1 MGDLA
6 HGFQPM
12 TTDSGW
18 PRAVACSRIQHRGPP
33 CYFPTSSR
41 LGSRQNTAPE
51 NHPVTA
57 YAIPDPLRRN
67 AAERSAAA
75 GIARTAH
82 AAPPVVAEDPRCEEV
97 FEGIR
102 YPSSDGLPMSD
113 NEWQSK
119 GIHAAYGSL
128 DVHFQHDP
136 NVYVVAD
143 ILVYPTQGESR
154 RIGPDILVAKGV
166 PKLPKRSSYK
176 VWLEG
181 KPPDFVLEIASPS
194 TWRDDRGWKAR
205 FYAEMGVAEYWLFDA
220 KGDLFQPP
228 LEGHRLESG
237 VYRPLPARASSAGRV
252 LKSAVLGLE
261 LRADGELLR
270 FRDPATGEDLRTHR
284 EEATARRE
292 EATARHA
299 AEARVAELE
308 ALVRELRPR
317 RR

>member
-1 MGDLA
+1 
-6 HGFQPM
+6 M
-12 TTDSGW
+12 T
-18 PRAVACSRIQHRGPP
+18 AC
-33 CYFPTSSR
+33 
-41 LGSRQNTAPE
+41 
-51 NHPVTA
+51 
-57 YAIPDPLRRN
+57 AIPDPLRRD
-67 AAERSAAA
+67 AAERAAAA
-75 GIARTAH
+75 GIARTAR
-82 AAPPVVAEDPRCEEV
+82 AAPPVVAVDPRCEEV
-97 FEGIR
+97 FDGIR

-128 DVHFQHDP
+128 DVHFQDDP

-143 ILVYPTQGESR
+143 ILVYPTRGESR

-181 KPPDFVLEIASPS
+181 KPPDFVLEVASPS

-237 VYRPLPARASSAGRV
+237 VYRPLPAHTSSAGRV
-252 LKSAVLGLE
+252 LKSEVLGLE
-261 LRADGELLR
+261 LRAEGELLR
-270 FRDPATGEDLRTHR
+270 FHDPATGEDLRTH
-284 EEATARRE
+284 RE

>member
-1 MGDLA
+1 MTA
-6 HGFQPM
+6 H
-12 TTDSGW
+12 
-18 PRAVACSRIQHRGPP
+18 
-33 CYFPTSSR
+33 
-41 LGSRQNTAPE
+41 
-51 NHPVTA
+51 
-57 YAIPDPLRRN
+57 AIPDPLRRD
-67 AAERSAAA
+67 AVA
-75 GIARTAH
+75 GIAHTARA
-82 AAPPVVAEDPRCEEV
+82 AAPIVAEDPRCEEV

-119 GIHAAYGSL
+119 GIHAAYGAL

-143 ILVYPTQGESR
+143 ILVYPTRGESR
-154 RIGPDILVAKGV
+154 CIGPDILVAKGV

-181 KPPDFVLEIASPS
+181 KPPDFVLEIASRS
-194 TWRDDRGWKAR
+194 TWRDDRGRKAE

-252 LKSAVLGLE
+252 LKSEVLGLE

-270 FRDPATGEDLRTHR
+270 FRDPATGEDLRTHG

-292 EATARHA
+292 EAAARRA

-317 RR
+317 HR

>member
-1 MGDLA
+1 MRA
-6 HGFQPM
+6 H
-12 TTDSGW
+12 
-18 PRAVACSRIQHRGPP
+18 
-33 CYFPTSSR
+33 
-41 LGSRQNTAPE
+41 
-51 NHPVTA
+51 
-57 YAIPDPLRRN
+57 AIPDPLRRD
-67 AAERSAAA
+67 AAERAAAA
-75 GIARTAH
+75 GIARTAR
-82 AAPPVVAEDPRCEEV
+82 AAPPVAVDPRCEEV

-119 GIHAAYGSL
+119 GIHAAYGAL
-128 DVHFQHDP
+128 DVHFQDDP

-143 ILVYPTQGESR
+143 ILVYPTRGESR

-237 VYRPLPARASSAGRV
+237 VYRPLPVRASSAGRV
-252 LKSAVLGLE
+252 LKSEVLGLE
-261 LRADGELLR
+261 LRAEGELLR
-270 FRDPATGEDLRTHR
+270 FHDPATGEDLRTHG
-284 EEATARRE
+284 EEATARCE
-292 EATARHA
+292 EAAARLA
-299 AEARVAELE
+299 AEARAAEAEARVAELE

>member
-1 MGDLA
+1 MRA
-6 HGFQPM
+6 H
-12 TTDSGW
+12 
-18 PRAVACSRIQHRGPP
+18 
-33 CYFPTSSR
+33 
-41 LGSRQNTAPE
+41 
-51 NHPVTA
+51 
-57 YAIPDPLRRN
+57 AIPDPIRRDG
-67 AAERSAAA
+67 AERAAAA
-75 GIARTAH
+75 GIARTAR
-82 AAPPVVAEDPRCEEV
+82 ATLPVVAEDPRCEEV
-97 FEGIR
+97 FDGIR

-128 DVHFQHDP
+128 DVHFQDDP

-143 ILVYPTQGESR
+143 ILVYPTRGESR

-252 LKSAVLGLE
+252 LKSEVLGLE

-270 FRDPATGEDLRTHR
+270 FHDPATGEDLRTHR

-292 EATARHA
+292 EATARREEAAARREEAAARRA
-299 AEARVAELE
+299 AEARIAELE

-317 RR
+317 HR

>member
-1 MGDLA
+1 MTA
-6 HGFQPM
+6 H
-12 TTDSGW
+12 
-18 PRAVACSRIQHRGPP
+18 
-33 CYFPTSSR
+33 
-41 LGSRQNTAPE
+41 
-51 NHPVTA
+51 
-57 YAIPDPLRRN
+57 AIPDPLRRD
-67 AAERSAAA
+67 ATA
-75 GIARTAH
+75 GIARTAR

-102 YPSSDGLPMSD
+102 YPSGDGLPMSD

-143 ILVYPTQGESR
+143 ILVYPTRGESR

-181 KPPDFVLEIASPS
+181 KPPDFVLEVASPS
-194 TWRDDRGWKAR
+194 TWRDDRGWKAE

-237 VYRPLPARASSAGRV
+237 VYRPLPAHTSSAGHV
-252 LKSAVLGLE
+252 LKSEALGLE
-261 LRADGELLR
+261 LRAEGELLR
-270 FRDPATGEDLRTHR
+270 FHDPATGQDLRTHR
-284 EEATARRE
+284 E
-292 EATARHA
+292 

-308 ALVRELRPR
+308 AMVRELRPR

>member
-1 MGDLA
+1 MTA
-6 HGFQPM
+6 H
-12 TTDSGW
+12 
-18 PRAVACSRIQHRGPP
+18 
-33 CYFPTSSR
+33 
-41 LGSRQNTAPE
+41 
-51 NHPVTA
+51 
-57 YAIPDPLRRN
+57 AIPDPLRHT
-67 AAERSAAA
+67 AAERTAAA
-75 GIARTAH
+75 GIARTAR
-82 AAPPVVAEDPRCEEV
+82 AAPPVVAEDPRCQEV
-97 FEGIR
+97 FEGVR
-102 YPSSDGLPMSD
+102 YSSSDGLPMSD

-128 DVHFQHDP
+128 DVHFQDDP

-143 ILVYPTQGESR
+143 ILVYPTQGELR

-194 TWRDDRGWKAR
+194 TWRDDRGWKAE

-220 KGDLFQPP
+220 KGNLFQPP

-237 VYRPLPARASSAGRV
+237 VYRPLPAHTSSAGRV
-252 LKSAVLGLE
+252 LKSDVLGLE
-261 LRADGELLR
+261 LRAEGELLR
-270 FRDPATGEDLRTHR
+270 FHDPATGEDLRTHG

-292 EATARHA
+292 EATARREEAAARREEAAARRA

>member
-1 MGDLA
+1 MTA
-6 HGFQPM
+6 H
-12 TTDSGW
+12 
-18 PRAVACSRIQHRGPP
+18 
-33 CYFPTSSR
+33 
-41 LGSRQNTAPE
+41 
-51 NHPVTA
+51 
-57 YAIPDPLRRN
+57 AIPDPLRRD
-67 AAERSAAA
+67 AAA
-75 GIARTAH
+75 GIVRTTR
-82 AAPPVVAEDPRCEEV
+82 AAPPVVAVDPRCEEV
-97 FEGIR
+97 FEGVR

-128 DVHFQHDP
+128 DVHFQDDP

-143 ILVYPTQGESR
+143 ILVYPTRGESR

-181 KPPDFVLEIASPS
+181 KPPDFVLEVASPS
-194 TWRDDRGWKAR
+194 TWRDDRGWKAE

-228 LEGHRLESG
+228 LEAFRLESG

-252 LKSAVLGLE
+252 LKSEALGLE
-261 LRADGELLR
+261 LRAEGELLR
-270 FRDPATGEDLRTHR
+270 FHDPATGQDLRTHR
-284 EEATARRE
+284 E
-292 EATARHA
+292 

>member
-1 MGDLA
+1 MRA
-6 HGFQPM
+6 H
-12 TTDSGW
+12 
-18 PRAVACSRIQHRGPP
+18 
-33 CYFPTSSR
+33 
-41 LGSRQNTAPE
+41 
-51 NHPVTA
+51 
-57 YAIPDPLRRN
+57 AIPDPIRRD
-67 AAERSAAA
+67 AAA
-75 GIARTAH
+75 GIVRRTRS
-82 AAPPVVAEDPRCEEV
+82 APPVVAEDPRCQEV
-97 FEGIR
+97 FEGVR

-143 ILVYPTQGESR
+143 ILVYPTRGESR

-181 KPPDFVLEIASPS
+181 KPPDFVLEIASRS
-194 TWRDDRGWKAR
+194 TWQDDRGWKAE

-252 LKSAVLGLE
+252 LKSEVLGLE
-261 LRADGELLR
+261 LRAEGELLR
-270 FRDPATGEDLRTHR
+270 FHDPATGEDLRTHR

-292 EATARHA
+292 EATARREEAAARREEAAARRA

>member
-1 MGDLA
+1 MTA
-6 HGFQPM
+6 H
-12 TTDSGW
+12 
-18 PRAVACSRIQHRGPP
+18 
-33 CYFPTSSR
+33 
-41 LGSRQNTAPE
+41 
-51 NHPVTA
+51 
-57 YAIPDPLRRN
+57 AIPDPLRHT
-67 AAERSAAA
+67 AAA
-75 GIARTAH
+75 GIARAAR
-82 AAPPVVAEDPRCEEV
+82 AAPPVVAEDPRCQEV
-97 FEGIR
+97 FEGVR

-128 DVHFQHDP
+128 DVHFQDDP

-143 ILVYPTQGESR
+143 ILVYPTQGSLR

-194 TWRDDRGWKAR
+194 TWRADRGWKAE

-252 LKSAVLGLE
+252 LKSEVLGLE
-261 LRADGELLR
+261 LRAEGELLR
-270 FRDPATGEDLRTHR
+270 FHDPATGQDLRTHR

-292 EATARHA
+292 EATARREEATARREEAAARRA

>member
-1 MGDLA
+1 MTA
-6 HGFQPM
+6 H
-12 TTDSGW
+12 
-18 PRAVACSRIQHRGPP
+18 
-33 CYFPTSSR
+33 
-41 LGSRQNTAPE
+41 
-51 NHPVTA
+51 
-57 YAIPDPLRRN
+57 AIPDPLRRD
-67 AAERSAAA
+67 AVA
-75 GIARTAH
+75 GIAHTARA
-82 AAPPVVAEDPRCEEV
+82 AAPIVAEDPRCEEV

-119 GIHAAYGSL
+119 GIHAAYGPL

-143 ILVYPTQGESR
+143 ILVYPTQGSSR
-154 RIGPDILVAKGV
+154 CIGPDILVAKGV
-166 PKLPKRSSYK
+166 SKLPKRSSYK

-181 KPPDFVLEIASPS
+181 KPPDFVLEIASRS
-194 TWRDDRGWKAR
+194 TWQDDRGWKAE

-228 LEGHRLESG
+228 LEAFRLESG

-252 LKSAVLGLE
+252 LKSEVLGLE

-270 FRDPATGEDLRTHR
+270 FRDPATGEDLRTHG
-284 EEATARRE
+284 E